1 MAQFSDWQL
10 SNAQKFGICVD
21 GLLLPLNEAIWLSAV
36 DLQDAFAKVPAAE
49 VNPLAVGSEGSLGHS
64 WYEWLADGVPNGHGN
79 IEECFMEA
87 ARHFSWDFPQL
98 KMVILD
104 FRTDKVWQDHFLDGA
119 VFQVMFYS

>member
-1 MAQFSDWQL
+1 MQFSEWQL
-10 SNAQKFGICVD
+10 SNVQSFG
-21 GLLLPLNEAIWLSAV
+21 LEFSLNSAFWISAV

-49 VNPLAVGSEGSLGHS
+49 VNPLAIGNEGSLGHS

-104 FRTDKVWQDHFLDGA
+104 FRADKVWQDHFLDGA
-119 VFQVMFYS
+119 FFQVMFYS